1 MIVRMQRVAVLCT
14 ASSEQET
21 LDALQSLG
29 VLHLDADTRS
39 EAPALKEAQASLDNA
54 SRALV
59 VLQGVKDAPA
69 SATPPADVSPE
80 AVLDS
85 AARIDALDAEI
96 ARLERHLALY
106 GPLGDFN
113 PADFRA
119 LEATGLKMRLFL
131 APAGLVPEAAD
142 GQIVRVLAENKA
154 EKTVY
159 GLAIGD
165 VALAEAVTVLPVP
178 EKTLKETADDLE
190 AARRARE
197 AEQAVLAG
205 YTGAAERLKGF
216 VAERTTVRDFAAA
229 QASMGAQDGVK
240 WLTGYLPEAKLPALR
255 EAAAA
260 HGWGVA
266 ARDPA
271 DDEDPPTLIDPPR
284 IFRPIVA
291 LFDMLGIAPG
301 YREADVSVVF
311 YSFFTL
317 FFAMLVGDVGYGLVI
332 LAATV
337 WARRKFRKAP
347 SAPFTLLGV
356 FSLATIVWG
365 ALTATYFGI
374 PGEALPAWLKPKTA
388 EWLGNRSNIMQ
399 VCFLIGAAHLSVA
412 RLWNA
417 CLLFPSRKA
426 LAQIGWLGIVWTMYC
441 VSCAVIVEG
450 FTFPT
455 FMYYV
460 AGLSTVLIAC
470 FMLDRSE
477 LKTNGIE
484 LGMLPLNIISGLGD
498 IISYVRLYAV
508 GLSSVMVAQNFD
520 TMAAGLSL
528 PLWAKIPCMVLILL
542 LGHGLN
548 LAMGALSILVHAVR
562 LNTLEFSNHKGVT
575 WSGYAY
581 TPFRRK

>member
-14 ASSEQET
+14 SSSEQET
-21 LDALQSLG
+21 LDALQDLG
-29 VLHLDADTRS
+29 VLHLDMDGRS
-39 EAPALKEAQASLDNA
+39 EAPVLKEAQASLENA
-54 SRALV
+54 FKALAI
-59 VLQGVKDAPA
+59 LEGVKDADA
-69 SATPPADVSPE
+69 SATTQTDVTPE
-80 AVLDS
+80 SVLAS

-96 ARLERHLALY
+96 AGLERHLALY
-106 GPLGDFN
+106 GPLGNFSLD
-113 PADFRA
+113 DFRA
-119 LEATGLKMRLFL
+119 IESAGLRMRLFI
-131 APAGLVPEAAD
+131 APAGLVPEASA
-142 GQIVRVLAENKA
+142 GQIVRILAENKA
-154 EKTVY
+154 EKSVY

-165 VALAEAVTVLPVP
+165 VEFAEAVNTLPLP
-178 EKTLKETADDLE
+178 EKTLRETTADLE
-190 AARRARE
+190 AARTQRDGERA
-197 AEQAVLAG
+197 ALTGYIGAV
-205 YTGAAERLKGF
+205 ERLRGF

-229 QASMGAQDGVK
+229 QASMGARDGVK
-240 WLTGYLPEAKLPALR
+240 WLTGFLPEAKLPALR
-255 EAAAA
+255 AAATA

-266 ARDPA
+266 AREPA
-271 DDEDPPTLIDPPR
+271 DNEDPPTLIDPPR
-284 IFRPIVA
+284 IFRPVVA

-332 LAATV
+332 LGATI
-337 WARRKFRKAP
+337 WARIKFSKAP

-356 FSLATIVWG
+356 FSLATIAWG
-365 ALTATYFGI
+365 FLTATYFGI
-374 PGEALPAWLKPKTA
+374 PAEVLPAWLKPSSA
-388 EWLGNRSNIMQ
+388 EWLGNQSNIMQ
-399 VCFLIGAAHLSVA
+399 LCFLIGAAHLSVA

-417 CLLFPSRKA
+417 CLLYPSKKA

-441 VSCAVIVEG
+441 VSCMVVVEG

-455 FMYYV
+455 YMYHV
-460 AGLSTVLIAC
+460 AALSTLLIAC

-477 LKTNGIE
+477 LKANGVE

-508 GLSSVMVAQNFD
+508 GLSSVMVARNFD
-520 TMAAGLSL
+520 TMAAGLGL
-528 PLWAKIPCMVLILL
+528 PLWAKVPCMVLVLL

-575 WSGYAY
+575 WSGHAY
-581 TPFRRK
+581 VPFRKK